1 MSPAST
7 PAPSLCFAS
16 TALASASSP
25 TLALPPVPPVPPVS
39 VRSTVSGPVA
49 AGLVGAALL
58 ASAAAIEV
66 ARAWTTPSH
75 VLAEAGHALG
85 GVMVAL
91 FLVSAVGVG
100 TRTRPL
106 GGLAVASAFALLAHG
121 VTLVLQGQLIGGLFA
136 GLAPSVGLLAHIAF
150 LRAPALPEP
159 PTSARLDIAWA
170 IAKSNRKTAP
180 AAPRAASPSPSAMHA

>member
-1 MSPAST
+1 MSPACT
-7 PAPSLCFAS
+7 PPPSLCFAS
-16 TALASASSP
+16 TAPASAP
-25 TLALPPVPPVPPVS
+25 GRQLPPVPPVR

-49 AGLVGAALL
+49 AGVVGAALL
-58 ASAAAIEV
+58 ASAAAIEI

-75 VLAEAGHALG
+75 VLAEAGHAIG

-100 TRTRPL
+100 TRTRAL

-121 VTLVLQGQLIGGLFA
+121 ATLVLQGQLIGGLFA
-136 GLAPSVGLLAHIAF
+136 GLAPSVGLLAHLAF

-170 IAKSNRKTAP
+170 IAKSHRRTAP
-180 AAPRAASPSPSAMHA
+180 AARRAASPSPFAMHA